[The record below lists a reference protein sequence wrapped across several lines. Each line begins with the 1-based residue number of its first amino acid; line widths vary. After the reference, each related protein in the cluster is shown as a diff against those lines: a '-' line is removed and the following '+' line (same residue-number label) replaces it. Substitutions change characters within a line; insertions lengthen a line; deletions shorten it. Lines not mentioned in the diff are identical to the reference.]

1 VTPWGA
7 AAFIGSFVLAVYDA
21 TFTVRR
27 MRKYGL
33 LIETNSLV
41 TYLATTMG
49 ELGVYVGA
57 LVPTL
62 LLSTAAVLFDS
73 SLAIGTIFGV
83 RLCLFQFQR
92 ISLRLEPAIDDA
104 LRGGDG
110 SKNPSLTAKPPED
123 E

>member
-1 VTPWGA
+1 MTPWGA

-104 LRGGDG
+104 LRSQGPRD
-110 SKNPSLTAKPPED
+110 TPPRAD
-123 E
+123 T